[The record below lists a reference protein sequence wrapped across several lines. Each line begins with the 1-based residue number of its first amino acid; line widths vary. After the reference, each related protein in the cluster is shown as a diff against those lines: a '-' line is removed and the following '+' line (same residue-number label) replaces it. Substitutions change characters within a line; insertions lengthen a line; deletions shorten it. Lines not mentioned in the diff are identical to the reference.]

1 MKAILAVKCKAGIA
15 LRGESSDH
23 AHQKLRKPL
32 REHYAF
38 LSAVGKTYQRQ
49 ASIIISISR
58 WKPEE
63 WEAGLEIQQT
73 LQFRSGGLTESMEVI
88 CGVRMAGIAYFH
100 PKAMVNIGITGFLH
114 YRLLR
119 DQSCCL
125 SMALSMPLVLSGQ
138 SVSCQ
143 CSQN

>member
-15 LRGESSDH
+15 LRGESWDH

-88 CGVRMAGIAYFH
+88 CGVRMAGVACFH
-100 PKAMVNIGITGFLH
+100 PKAMVNIGIAGFLH
-114 YRLLR
+114 HRLLR
-119 DQSCCL
+119 DQPCCL
-125 SMALSMPLVLSGQ
+125 LMALSMPLVLSGR
-138 SVSCQ
+138 SVSCR

>member
-1 MKAILAVKCKAGIA
+1 M
-15 LRGESSDH
+15 
-23 AHQKLRKPL
+23 

-88 CGVRMAGIAYFH
+88 CGVRMAGVAYFH